1 MIPVYIITKEGRS
14 YTTKGLNTVTDMLK
28 TDYDISDE
36 LSFFAGSAYN
46 DPMLLA
52 DRLDKSN
59 VTIVLSLSDRIAAFY
74 DKNGMPDIAADL
86 RNTAD
91 TGKTSWEIISEAF
104 YSAQSQN

>member
-1 MIPVYIITKEGRS
+1 MIFVYIITKEGRS
-14 YTTKGLNTVTDMLK
+14 YTTKGLNVVTDMLK

-52 DRLDKSN
+52 DRLENNK
-59 VTIVLSLSDRIAAFY
+59 VAIVLSLKDRLAAFY
-74 DKNGMPDIAADL
+74 DENGMPDIAADL
-86 RNTAD
+86 RNFSD

-104 YSAQSQN
+104 YSARNQN